1 MLRDVQAEH
10 LRTFLRT
17 LAEMY
22 TYNQKEMSRDALAL
36 ESTIFNQN
44 LQRTVSSSTLNILLN
59 DFINGFFD
67 RLLNDSNSYVELG
80 VQILSSRLF
89 GSYWEL
95 LQNAKNS

>member
-1 MLRDVQAEH
+1 
-10 LRTFLRT
+10 
-17 LAEMY
+17 MY